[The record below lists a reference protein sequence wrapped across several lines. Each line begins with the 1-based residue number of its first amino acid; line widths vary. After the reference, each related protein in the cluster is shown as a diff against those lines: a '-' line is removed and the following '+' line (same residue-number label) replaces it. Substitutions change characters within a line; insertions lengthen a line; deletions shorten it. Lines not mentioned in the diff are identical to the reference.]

1 MEIKR
6 NVLLNPGPA
15 TTTDSVKLAQAVPD
29 ICPREKE
36 FGDLM
41 EFCAT
46 EITRF
51 VGSTEDYATVLFGGS
66 GTAPVE
72 AILNSVVPENGKI
85 LIIDNGAYGK
95 RMRQITGIYKIDT
108 VAFESSSIAPI
119 DLKALEGAIAKE
131 NGLTHLAMIHHET
144 TTGLLNNITAVGAL
158 CKKYGLSFIVDSM
171 SGFAAIPVDMKTM
184 NIDYLAASSNKNIQG
199 MAGIG
204 FAICNKKVLETTAS
218 IPPKSLYLNLYAQY
232 AYFEKTHQTRFT
244 PPVQTF
250 YALKQAI
257 LETQEETIEKRYERY
272 SRSWETL
279 LKGLEKLGLN
289 YLIDKKYHSKII
301 TSIIEP
307 NSPKY
312 NFEEMHDFFFE
323 RGYTIYPGKV
333 NNFDTFRIS
342 NIGQIDYTDI
352 QDFLQ
357 ILEAYLK
364 QIDFVKSD
372 FRVHSNT

>member
-1 MEIKR
+1 MSIKQITR

-15 TTTDSVKLAQAVPD
+15 TTTDTVKFAQVIPD

-41 EFCAT
+41 EYCAT

-51 VGSTEDYATVLFGGS
+51 VGDPKDYATVFFGGS
-66 GTAPVE
+66 GTATVE
-72 AILNSVVPENGKI
+72 AILSSVIPENGKV

-95 RMRQITGIYKIDT
+95 RMCQITSAYKIDT
-108 VAFESSSIAPI
+108 LVFKSSSIEPI
-119 DLKALEGAIAKE
+119 DLKNLEDAIRNKE
-131 NGLTHLAMIHHET
+131 GLTHLAMIHHET
-144 TTGLLNNITAVGAL
+144 TTGLLNDISAIGKL
-158 CKKYGLSFIVDSM
+158 CVTYRIQFIVDSM
-171 SGFAAIPVDMKTM
+171 SGFAAIPIDMESM

-204 FAICNKKVLETTAS
+204 FAICNRQVLLETET
-218 IPPKSLYLNLYAQY
+218 IPMRNLYLNLYAQY

-257 LETQEETIEKRYERY
+257 LETKEETIEKRYARY
-272 SRSWETL
+272 GRSWETL
-279 LKGLEKLGLN
+279 LDGIEKLGLE
-289 YLIDKKYHSKII
+289 YLIDKENHSKII

-307 NSPKY
+307 ATEKY
-312 NFEEMHDFFFE
+312 DFEEMHDFFFE
-323 RGYTIYPGKV
+323 KGFTIYPGKV
-333 NNFDTFRIS
+333 NNYSTFRIS

-352 QDFLQ
+352 EAFLKV
-357 ILEAYLK
+357 LKAYLI
-364 QIDFVKSD
+364 QINHLK
-372 FRVHSNT
+372 

>member
-15 TTTDSVKLAQAVPD
+15 TTTDTVKLAQVVPD

-46 EITRF
+46 EITKF
-51 VGSTEDYATVLFGGS
+51 VGNPTEYATVLFGGS
-66 GTAPVE
+66 GTATVE
-72 AILNSVVPENGKI
+72 AVLNSVVPNDGRI

-95 RMRQITGIYKIDT
+95 RMCQITKVYKIDT
-108 VAFESSSIAPI
+108 VIFESSSIEPI
-119 DLKALEGAIAKE
+119 DMDRLEETIDKE
-131 NGLTHLAMIHHET
+131 DGLTHLAMIHHET
-144 TTGLLNNITAVGAL
+144 TTGLLNDISAVGKL
-158 CKKYGLSFIVDSM
+158 CDKYGLSFIVDSM
-171 SGFAAIPVDMKTM
+171 SGFAAIPVNMKGM

-204 FAICNKKVLETTAS
+204 FAICNKKALEGTKD
-218 IPPKSLYLNLYAQY
+218 IPMRSLYLNLYAQY

-257 LETQEETIEKRYERY
+257 LETQAETIEKRYERY
-272 SRSWETL
+272 SRSWDTL
-279 LKGLEKLGLN
+279 LNGLDRLGLE

-301 TSIIEP
+301 TSILEP
-307 NSPKY
+307 KSAKY
-312 NFEEMHDFFFE
+312 DFNGMHDYFFE
-323 RGYTIYPGKV
+323 RGFTIYPGKV
-333 NNFDTFRIS
+333 NDYDTFRIS
-342 NIGQIDYTDI
+342 NIGQVDHTDI
-352 QDFLQ
+352 DAFLEV
-357 ILEAYLK
+357 LEEYLK
-364 QIDFVKSD
+364 QIDFLQEN
-372 FRVHSNT
+372 FQA

>member
-1 MEIKR
+1 MKEVQR

-15 TTTDSVKLAQAVPD
+15 TTTDSVKWAQVIPD

-51 VGSTEDYATVLFGGS
+51 VGNPKDYTTVMFGGS
-66 GTAPVE
+66 GTATVE
-72 AILNSVVPENGKI
+72 AILSSVIPEDGKI

-95 RMRQITGIYKIDT
+95 RMCQITSIYKIDT
-108 VAFESSSIAPI
+108 KIVESSSIEPI
-119 DLKALEGAIAKE
+119 DLVALEAVIRSE
-131 NGLTHLAMIHHET
+131 EGLTHLAMIHHET
-144 TTGLLNNITAVGAL
+144 TTGLLNDISAVGKL
-158 CKKYGLSFIVDSM
+158 CAKYGLSFIVDSM
-171 SGFAAIPVDMKTM
+171 SGFAAIPVDMEAM

-204 FAICNKKVLETTAS
+204 FAICNKKVLESTKS
-218 IPPKSLYLNLYAQY
+218 IAARNLYLNLYAQY

-257 LETQEETIEKRYERY
+257 IETHEETIERRFDRY

-279 LKGLEKLGLN
+279 LEGIGKLGLE
-289 YLIDKKYHSKII
+289 YLVEKEHHSRII

-307 NSPKY
+307 QAEKY
-312 NFEEMHDFFFE
+312 DFDEMHDFFFE
-323 RGYTIYPGKV
+323 KGFTIYPGKI
-333 NNFDTFRIS
+333 NNYNTFRIS
-342 NIGQIDYTDI
+342 NIGQIDHTDMTA
-352 QDFLQ
+352 FLEV
-357 ILEAYLK
+357 LKTYL
-364 QIDFVKSD
+364 IRIEFL
-372 FRVHSNT
+372 

>member
-15 TTTDSVKLAQAVPD
+15 TTTDSVKFAQAVPD

-41 EFCAT
+41 EFCST

-51 VGSTEDYATVLFGGS
+51 VGAPKDYVTVLFGGS
-66 GTAPVE
+66 GTATVE
-72 AILNSVVPENGKI
+72 AILNSVIPDNGKV

-95 RMRQITGIYKIDT
+95 RMCQITNIYNIPT
-108 VAFESSSIAPI
+108 VVFESSSIEPI
-119 DLKALEGAIAKE
+119 DLNALENTIKKTD
-131 NGLTHLAMIHHET
+131 GLTHLAMIHHET
-144 TTGLLNNITAVGAL
+144 TTGLLNDISSVGEI
-158 CKKYGLSFIVDSM
+158 CKKFNISFIVDSM
-171 SGFAAIPVDMKTM
+171 SGFAAIPVDMKAM
-184 NIDYLAASSNKNIQG
+184 NIDFLAASSNKNIQG

-204 FAICNKKVLETTAS
+204 FAICNKEALETTAN
-218 IPPKSLYLNLYAQY
+218 IPMRSLYLNLYAQY

-257 LETQEETIEKRYERY
+257 IETQEETIEARYERY
-272 SRSWETL
+272 SKSWETL
-279 LKGLEKLGLN
+279 LNGIEALGLE

-307 NSPKY
+307 KTESY
-312 NFEEMHDFFFE
+312 DFDEMHDYFFDKGF
-323 RGYTIYPGKV
+323 TIYPGKV
-333 NNFDTFRIS
+333 NSYDTFRIS
-342 NIGQIDYTDI
+342 NIGQIDHNDI
-352 QDFLQ
+352 KAFLEV
-357 ILEAYLK
+357 LKSYLSK
-364 QIDFVKSD
+364 INFL
-372 FRVHSNT
+372 

>member
-1 MEIKR
+1 MKNVQR

-15 TTTDSVKLAQAVPD
+15 TTTDSVKWAQVVPD

-51 VGSTEDYATVLFGGS
+51 VGDPEHYATVLFGGS
-66 GTAPVE
+66 GTATVE
-72 AILNSVVPENGKI
+72 AILSSVIPEEGKI

-95 RMRQITGIYKIDT
+95 RMCQITAVYKINT
-108 VAFESSSIAPI
+108 VVFKSSSIQAL
-119 DLKALEGAIAKE
+119 DMAALEEVLNNGE
-131 NGLTHLAMIHHET
+131 GLTHLAMIHHET
-144 TTGLLNNITAVGAL
+144 TTGLLNDITAVGKL
-158 CKKYGLSFIVDSM
+158 CAQYKLSFIVDSM
-171 SGFAAIPVDMKTM
+171 SGFAAIPVDMKAM

-204 FAICNKKVLETTAS
+204 FAICAKTALENIKS
-218 IPPKSLYLNLYAQY
+218 IAPRNLYLNLYAQY
-232 AYFEKTHQTRFT
+232 VYFEKTHQTRFT

-257 LETQEETIEKRYERY
+257 VETKAETIEKRFERY

-279 LKGLEKLGLN
+279 LEGVGALGLE
-289 YLIDKKYHSKII
+289 YLVDKEHHSRII

-307 NSPKY
+307 NTAKY
-312 NFEEMHDFFFE
+312 DFDEMHDFFFE
-323 RGYTIYPGKV
+323 KGFTIYPGKI
-333 NNFDTFRIS
+333 NNYNTFRIS
-342 NIGQIDYTDI
+342 NIGQIDHTDI
-352 QDFLQ
+352 TAFLEV
-357 ILEAYLK
+357 LKTYLVE
-364 QIDFVKSD
+364 IDYL
-372 FRVHSNT
+372 

>member
-41 EFCAT
+41 EFCST

-51 VGSTEDYATVLFGGS
+51 VGDPKEYATVLFGGS
-66 GTAPVE
+66 GTATVE
-72 AILNSVVPENGKI
+72 AILNSVIPDSGKV

-95 RMRQITGIYKIDT
+95 RMCQITSVYKIPT
-108 VAFESSSIAPI
+108 VVFESSSIEPI
-119 DLKALEGAIAKE
+119 DLSALEDTIK
-131 NGLTHLAMIHHET
+131 NTDGLTHLAMIHHET
-144 TTGLLNNITAVGAL
+144 TTGLLNDIAAVGDI
-158 CKKYGLSFIVDSM
+158 CKNHSISFIVDSM
-171 SGFAAIPVDMKTM
+171 SGFAAIPVDMKAM
-184 NIDYLAASSNKNIQG
+184 NIDFLAASSNKNIQG

-204 FAICNKKVLETTAS
+204 FAICNKKALEATAS
-218 IPPKSLYLNLYAQY
+218 IPMRSLYLNLYAQY

-257 LETQEETIEKRYERY
+257 VETQEETIEARYERY
-272 SRSWETL
+272 SKSWETL
-279 LKGLEKLGLN
+279 LDGIEALGLE
-289 YLIDKKYHSKII
+289 YLIDRKYHSKII

-307 NSPKY
+307 KTEAY
-312 NFEEMHDFFFE
+312 DFDEMHDYFFD
-323 RGYTIYPGKV
+323 RGFTIYPGKV
-333 NNFDTFRIS
+333 NNYDTFRIS
-342 NIGQIDYTDI
+342 NIGQIDHNDI
-352 QDFLQ
+352 KAFLEV
-357 ILEAYLK
+357 LKSYLAK
-364 QIDFVKSD
+364 INFS
-372 FRVHSNT
+372 

>member
-15 TTTDSVKLAQAVPD
+15 TTTDSVKMAQVVAD

-51 VGSTEDYATVLFGGS
+51 VGNPEEYATVLFGGS
-66 GTAPVE
+66 GTATVE
-72 AILNSVVPENGKI
+72 AILNSIVPENGKI

-95 RMRQITGIYKIDT
+95 RMCQITNIYKIDT
-108 VAFESSSIAPI
+108 VIVESSSIKPI
-119 DLKALEGAIAKE
+119 DLKSLEESIAKE
-131 NGLTHLAMIHHET
+131 RGLTHLAMIHHET
-144 TTGLLNNITAVGAL
+144 TTGLLNDITSVGRL
-158 CKKYGLSFIVDSM
+158 CKKYGISFIVDSM
-171 SGFAAIPVDMKTM
+171 SGFAAIPVDMKAM

-204 FAICNKKVLETTAS
+204 FAICKKSALES
-218 IPPKSLYLNLYAQY
+218 IKNIAPRSLYLNLYAQY
-232 AYFEKTHQTRFT
+232 AYFEKTRQTRFT

-257 LETQEETIEKRYERY
+257 LETHKETIEKRYERY
-272 SRSWETL
+272 GKSWETL
-279 LKGLEKLGLN
+279 LNGLDKFGME
-289 YLIDKKYHSKII
+289 YLIDREHHSKII

-307 NSPKY
+307 KSDKY
-312 NFEEMHDFFFE
+312 DFNEMHDYFFE
-323 RGYTIYPGKV
+323 KGFTIYPGKV
-333 NNFDTFRIS
+333 NNYDTFRIS

-352 QDFLQ
+352 EDFLKV
-357 ILEAYLK
+357 LEAYLTK
-364 QIDFVKSD
+364 IDHFKDV
-372 FRVHSNT
+372 VV